1 MEMGM
6 SRVIG
11 IDLGTT
17 NSCVAILEG
26 DQATVIP
33 NIEGGRTTPSVVAF
47 SPQGEA
53 VVGQMARRQAVVNP
67 ANTVATVKRLIG
79 RHLDDPETQK
89 AKRLASY
96 EIVSAQNK
104 DAWVKANGRDW
115 APAEISARILGYL
128 KQAAEDYLGESIT
141 EAVITVPAYFN
152 DAQRQATKDAGRIAG
167 LNVRRIVNEPT
178 AAALAY
184 GLGKQKSEVIAVY
197 DLGGGT
203 FDISILRLGDGLF
216 EVLATNGDT
225 FLGGEDFDNMLQD
238 LLIAEFKAAEGVDL
252 SQDRAALQRLK
263 EAAESAKHDLSR
275 ATETQINLP
284 FLTANATGPKHL
296 SRRLTRAE
304 FEALTTNLVDRTM
317 QPCKQALA
325 DAGLKVEDIEEVVLV
340 GGMTRMPL
348 VRHKVQAL
356 FGRAPHTRLN
366 PDEVVAM
373 GAAIQGGVLIGEI
386 EEVVLFDVTPLSLGI
401 ETMGGTFTPLIPRN
415 TPIPTQASE
424 VFSTTVDNQTMVR
437 VHVLQGERGMATDN
451 HSLARFEM
459 HGIPPAPRGV
469 PQIEIT
475 FKIDADGIVSVLA
488 KDLGTGAE
496 QQVRVQ
502 ASSGLS
508 ETQIEAM
515 VTEADK
521 HRERDANIKASIEIR
536 NKIQGLI
543 YSTGRTLAEGQAMI
557 PAQMSDAVASL
568 LTETKA
574 FIENPELPLKDLEHL
589 ATQLESASSA
599 VAEALYSNLGLD
611 EG

>member
-1 MEMGM
+1 M

-26 DQATVIP
+26 DQGTVIP
-33 NIEGGRTTPSVVAF
+33 NVEGGRTTPSVVAF
-47 SPQGEA
+47 GPQGEV
-53 VVGQMARRQAVVNP
+53 VVGQLARRQAVVNP
-67 ANTVATVKRLIG
+67 TNTVAAVKRLIG
-79 RHLDDPETQK
+79 RHLNDPETQK

-96 EIVSAQNK
+96 EIVGATNG
-104 DAWVKANGRDW
+104 DAWVRAGGRDW
-115 APAEISARILGYL
+115 APAEVSARILEYL
-128 KQAAEDYLGESIT
+128 KRAAEDYLGEPVT

-167 LNVRRIVNEPT
+167 LHVRRIVNEPT

-225 FLGGEDFDNMLQD
+225 FLGGEDFDNRLQE
-238 LLIAEFKAAEGVDL
+238 LLLREFKAETGVDL

-263 EAAESAKHDLSR
+263 EAAEGAKHDLSR

-284 FLTANATGPKHL
+284 FLTADAKGPKHL
-296 SRRLTRAE
+296 SRRMTRAE
-304 FEALTTNLVDRTM
+304 FEQLTADLIERTLK
-317 QPCKQALA
+317 PCEQALA
-325 DAGLKVEDIEEVVLV
+325 DAGLRVQDVSEVVLV

-348 VRHKVQAL
+348 VRSRVQAL
-356 FGRAPHTRLN
+356 FGKMPHTRLN
-366 PDEVVAM
+366 PDEVVAL
-373 GAAIQGGVLIGEI
+373 GAAIQGGVLVGEI

-415 TPIPTQASE
+415 TPIPTSASE
-424 VFSTTVDNQTMVR
+424 VFSTTIDNQTMVR
-437 VHVLQGERGMATDN
+437 VHVLQGERGMAADN

-475 FKIDADGIVSVLA
+475 FKIDADGIVSVGA

-508 ETQIEAM
+508 EQQIQAM
-515 VTEADK
+515 VSDADRQ
-521 HRERDANIKASIEIR
+521 REQDAQRKATAEVR
-536 NKIQGLI
+536 NKIQGLL
-543 YSTGRTLAEGQAMI
+543 YSTARTLGEGQALI
-557 PAQMSDAVASL
+557 PEQTRQAVAHL
-568 LTETKA
+568 VEETKA
-574 FIENPELPLKDLEHL
+574 FIENPDVALPDLEHV
-589 ATQLESASSA
+589 AAQLEAASHA
-599 VAEALYSNLGLD
+599 VSEALYSNLGLD